1 MTLFGIVPAHS
12 NSNAALPVSQF
23 IIPDSLIS
31 SDTLIPITQPFKL
44 SASERW
50 PANSVLKE
58 GKWFVIAVKDDGV
71 FKITIDLIK
80 EWGLDPSQ
88 INPNSI
94 GVYSLGPA
102 SLPETNGDVVS
113 SDLLPVPSE
122 VLANSNSSFDTDEL
136 VRFFGHGPNLY
147 EYSASTKRYSFSG
160 NIYSSVTRY
169 FIRVDDPAPK
179 RIAIKE
185 MYSGAVSHTVN
196 SFIDYR
202 IRSVDSVNLG
212 HTGRLWYGEEFNK
225 STPGYTYQ
233 FSFPDIDLSQKIDV
247 YASVVALA
255 KVTTTY
261 TLDFPGLGSGKISV
275 PPPSQRFE
283 HVKGVAVTKT
293 FQFTPISSEIHS
305 NLTYNF
311 EDATGKGNLDYLLV
325 QATRFLNYLKG
336 GYNFWYIPGRDLL
349 NFPEVQISN
358 LNENV
363 HVWNVTS
370 YNTTFE
376 QAFLYQSGAKS
387 IIRMNVSTPQR
398 FYAFEDGDEKLP
410 LNYGK
415 VPNQNLHSLTPANY
429 IIIAPDSMMAQAE
442 RLGKLHQEV
451 DGFSYQVVDIR
462 QVLNEFGNGSNDPA
476 AIRNFMR
483 MLYNRGGNGGVKYL
497 LLFGDGSY
505 DPQNRVLNNEIHNI
519 IPTWQSVESLYLGN
533 SHVTDDFY
541 GILAD
546 GEGDSSKGSLK
557 IGVGRFCVDNMEE
570 AVGVVDKTIHYVMS
584 PATVRQWR
592 NKITFIADDEDYAT
606 HFKGARDVIQIMD
619 TLQPGW
625 EAHKIFLDAFVQET
639 TSSGS
644 TYPGARADL
653 LSTIDEG
660 TLMVNY
666 TGHGGELGWTSEG
679 VLVYS
684 DIMKWKQIDKLP
696 LFITATCEFSRFDDP
711 SLTSAGELVLLN
723 PDGGG
728 IGLLTTTRL
737 AYSSSNSMLHQAL
750 FKDIFA
756 EDQSGYN
763 LRLGDIIR
771 QGKNKTGNTL
781 NLRNFTLL
789 GDPALRIAFPENQV
803 KLLTINGTTAPA
815 FEDTLVAMKPV
826 HLTGRIINKSN
837 ELLGDFNGKLIYR
850 FFDKP
855 VNSTL
860 LGNDKES
867 TVYPFKVT
875 DRLLIEGQA
884 QVVNGEFDFSFLP
897 PSTMNLALGKPL
909 INFYAYDSLT
919 DARGM
924 FKNFWF
930 EGVDPDALT
939 DNNAPVIKA
948 WINNKSFI
956 NGDVV
961 APSGSIFLA
970 ELSDDFGINAAG
982 STIGRDIIAVIDGN
996 FSDPNVLNSFYQS
1009 GLNDYKSGNIA
1020 WMMPDLS
1027 EGTHT
1032 ITLRA
1037 WDYNGNSS
1045 EVTLS
1050 FVVASESAILQ
1061 ISSVTVF
1068 PNPFSSEVSIVVNH
1082 NLPGQDINATIEVYD
1097 LTGRVVYR
1105 ETQEFKQAGS
1115 ALTPFIWNGKNG
1127 VGAALPDGFYPTRVI
1142 LKSDKWVQRAGFNLL
1157 KVSH

>member
-1 MTLFGIVPAHS
+1 
-12 NSNAALPVSQF
+12 
-23 IIPDSLIS
+23 
-31 SDTLIPITQPFKL
+31 
-44 SASERW
+44 
-50 PANSVLKE
+50 
-58 GKWFVIAVKDDGV
+58 
-71 FKITIDLIK
+71 
-80 EWGLDPSQ
+80 
-88 INPNSI
+88 
-94 GVYSLGPA
+94 
-102 SLPETNGDVVS
+102 
-113 SDLLPVPSE
+113 
-122 VLANSNSSFDTDEL
+122 
-136 VRFFGHGPNLY
+136 
-147 EYSASTKRYSFSG
+147 
-160 NIYSSVTRY
+160 
-169 FIRVDDPAPK
+169 
-179 RIAIKE
+179 
-185 MYSGAVSHTVN
+185 
-196 SFIDYR
+196 
-202 IRSVDSVNLG
+202 
-212 HTGRLWYGEEFNK
+212 
-225 STPGYTYQ
+225 
-233 FSFPDIDLSQKIDV
+233 
-247 YASVVALA
+247 
-255 KVTTTY
+255 
-261 TLDFPGLGSGKISV
+261 
-275 PPPSQRFE
+275 
-283 HVKGVAVTKT
+283 
-293 FQFTPISSEIHS
+293 
-305 NLTYNF
+305 
-311 EDATGKGNLDYLLV
+311 
-325 QATRFLNYLKG
+325 
-336 GYNFWYIPGRDLL
+336 
-349 NFPEVQISN
+349 
-358 LNENV
+358 
-363 HVWNVTS
+363 
-370 YNTTFE
+370 
-376 QAFLYQSGAKS
+376 
-387 IIRMNVSTPQR
+387 
-398 FYAFEDGDEKLP
+398 
-410 LNYGK
+410 
-415 VPNQNLHSLTPANY
+415 
-429 IIIAPDSMMAQAE
+429 
-442 RLGKLHQEV
+442 
-451 DGFSYQVVDIR
+451 
-462 QVLNEFGNGSNDPA
+462 
-476 AIRNFMR
+476 
-483 MLYNRGGNGGVKYL
+483 
-497 LLFGDGSY
+497 
-505 DPQNRVLNNEIHNI
+505 
-519 IPTWQSVESLYLGN
+519 
-533 SHVTDDFY
+533 
-541 GILAD
+541 
-546 GEGDSSKGSLK
+546 
-557 IGVGRFCVDNMEE
+557 
-570 AVGVVDKTIHYVMS
+570 
-584 PATVRQWR
+584 
-592 NKITFIADDEDYAT
+592 
-606 HFKGARDVIQIMD
+606 
-619 TLQPGW
+619 
-625 EAHKIFLDAFVQET
+625 
-639 TSSGS
+639 
-644 TYPGARADL
+644 
-653 LSTIDEG
+653 
-660 TLMVNY
+660 
-666 TGHGGELGWTSEG
+666 GHGGELGWTSEG

-826 HLTGRIINKSN
+826 HLTGRIIIKSN

-1045 EVTLS
+1045 EVTLT

-1142 LKSDKWVQRAGFNLL
+1142 LKSDKWIQRAGFNLL